1 MGRTPLIFLTL
12 LILSVSVAYAV
23 SVNVSCPA
31 TKDYYTEGE
40 YILFKVNIT
49 PKTSDD
55 AKKLCKLD
63 YKMYTSLDSAG
74 IIVEIELAN
83 GKLILHPTPED
94 IYATNNG
101 TTLKFFLPET
111 EKSVDKITIKVFG
124 HVPGISARIQNIT
137 LLSVHADTTK
147 LFEENIT
154 VVNAQKFYKDIKDLE
169 DEACSKQDREKL
181 DEALLYYNDK
191 EYWKAE
197 RKIAEVEKSIAECR
211 FQERSEELEKRH
223 DNLKDE
229 LSDIRKDLTL
239 VQVKLELKKDSLKN
253 YDKSKKQYV
262 NLTAE
267 YDKID
272 KTLDEIADL
281 IDKGKLDDAEK
292 KLEWAENATRSLE
305 TNVRTLLVQIENE
318 ERNGVGDVWLWLIL
332 AAGIVTVCV
341 VAVYLMRIRRRDMW

>member
-40 YILFKVNIT
+40 YILFVVNIT

-55 AKKLCKLD
+55 AKNLCKLD
-63 YKMYTSLDSAG
+63 YEMYTSLDSAG
-74 IIVEIELAN
+74 IIVEIELTD

-147 LFEENIT
+147 LLEENIT
-154 VVNAQKFYKDIKDLE
+154 VVNAQKFYKDIKNLE

-181 DEALLYYNDK
+181 DEALLYYNDR

-211 FQERSEELEKRH
+211 FQERTKALENRH
-223 DNLKDE
+223 DSLKDE

-239 VQVKLELKKDSLKN
+239 IEVKLELKKDVLEN
-253 YDKSKKQYV
+253 YDKIKSQYV

-267 YDKID
+267 YDALD
-272 KTLDEIADL
+272 KTLDDVAEL
-281 IDKGKLDDAEK
+281 IDKGRLDDAEE
-292 KLEWAENATRSLE
+292 KLDWIENAMTSLK
-305 TNVRTLLVQIENE
+305 TNVTSLLIQIGMKE
-318 ERNGVGDVWLWLIL
+318 EGTGEDIWLWLIL
-332 AAGIVTVCV
+332 AGCIIVLSGVGI
-341 VAVYLMRIRRRDMW
+341 YLLRIRKRDMW